1 MARSTLLFVSLLAV
15 SLAHAGETQKP
26 NEHPDGKSSVIEI
39 SPGQYVPSSAVA
51 VKASA
56 EPKLH
61 FADGSEAPA
70 FAIEAIK
77 FEDMPMPAIAQAS
90 PKRPTKDELGL
101 GGYIQ
106 ALFVSRLIEKAPAC
120 ETLHSSP

>member
-1 MARSTLLFVSLLAV
+1 MVRTTLLFVALLAV
-15 SLAHAGETQKP
+15 SLAHAGEPQKP
-26 NEHPDGKSSVIEI
+26 SENPEGKPSVIEI
-39 SPGQYVPSSAVA
+39 SPGQYVPASAVA

-61 FADGSEAPA
+61 FADGSEAPT

-77 FEDMPMPAIAQAS
+77 FEDMPLPVIVQVA
-90 PKRPTKDELGL
+90 PKQPSKDELGL

-106 ALFVSRLIEKAPAC
+106 ALFVSRLIEKAPTC
-120 ETLHSSP
+120 ETLHTSP